1 MKTLIQSCVYF
12 GGIAL
17 FLSCNTGE
25 GRRDKAEQDTVL
37 FSKLVLDWNT
47 AHNTRDSLAFD
58 RQYDDTVYFYGATE
72 GKSRCL
78 AEKNALFRKYPAFSQ
93 EITGKIVLEPLGPGE
108 CKCSFGK
115 KVRLKESIL
124 SYPAYLIFYQVK
136 GVWKIHT
143 ESDQATDRYL
153 EKRKDGSL
161 ESRSERQ

>member
-1 MKTLIQSCVYF
+1 MKTWIQALIYCS
-12 GGIAL
+12 GIAL
-17 FLSCNTGE
+17 FLSCNIGE
-25 GRRDKAEQDTVL
+25 GREDKAIQDTAL
-37 FSKLVLDWNT
+37 FTKLIGDWNT
-47 AHNTRDSLAFD
+47 AHNLRDSLAFD

-72 GKSRCL
+72 GKSQCL
-78 AEKNALFRKYPAFSQ
+78 AQKNALFRKYPAFEQ
-93 EITGKIVLEPLGPGE
+93 EISGKIVLEQLGPGE

-124 SYPAYLIFYQVK
+124 NYPAYLIFHKVK

-161 ESRSERQ
+161 ENRSAS